1 MFGYTRLA
9 GCLVAACICL
19 PATAVAAD
27 PRGDFAVRGIGLE
40 TCGAYAEQR
49 AEQPALRMAARSW
62 LNGYLTAY
70 NQFVLDTYDV
80 TAGKSLEELE
90 TGLEGY
96 CQANPE
102 HTISF
107 AAIAVA
113 SSLDPA
119 RIRANPDKT
128 SGRPKVASDTLR
140 RIQQALKTRGH
151 YKGAVDGVDGP
162 GTRASLESFQRTE
175 GLPVTR
181 LPDSITLTR
190 LFQ

>member
-1 MFGYTRLA
+1 ML
-9 GCLVAACICL
+9 
-19 PATAVAAD
+19 
-27 PRGDFAVRGIGLE
+27 
-40 TCGAYAEQR
+40 R
-49 AEQPALRMAARSW
+49 AAARSW
-62 LNGYLTAY
+62 LNGYFSAY

-90 TGLEGY
+90 TGLEHY

-119 RIRANPDKT
+119 RIRVNPNKA
-128 SGRPKVASDTLR
+128 SASPKVAPDILR
-140 RIQQALKTRGH
+140 RIQQALKSHGH
-151 YKGAVDGVDGP
+151 YKGAVDGIDGP
-162 GTRASLESFQRTE
+162 GTRASLESFQRAE

-181 LPDSITLTR
+181 LPDSITLSR